1 MAEKL
6 AKSANK
12 GKTFFWLK
20 ILNMGI
26 INAKLYASLISIE
39 NVA

>member
-1 MAEKL
+1 MALKL
-6 AKSANK
+6 AKSANE
-12 GKTFFWLK
+12 GKTLFCLK

-39 NVA
+39 KVS